1 MPYCNGCGLY
11 YNYVDQRKLCR
22 ECSIQLTQHDL
33 DEKRIFS
40 QRKMMRQHSDF
51 KLLYYPVKFQTIPR
65 RTFQNI
71 PSEPSSEPSFNSPL
85 ISSSQYSQRDNSPLD
100 QFAPPDRPQSPFTMM
115 YNNRVNISRSKIA
128 LVSAV
133 IGILITFIQFLSF
146 FGLFLEIFALVS
158 AIKSIR
164 TETRN
169 WMNILTIIISL
180 GYLILLVIGVV
191 MILSDPNLLAAME
204 AAINESTALGYD
216 FR

>member
-1 MPYCNGCGLY
+1 
-11 YNYVDQRKLCR
+11 
-22 ECSIQLTQHDL
+22 
-33 DEKRIFS
+33 
-40 QRKMMRQHSDF
+40 
-51 KLLYYPVKFQTIPR
+51 
-65 RTFQNI
+65 
-71 PSEPSSEPSFNSPL
+71 
-85 ISSSQYSQRDNSPLD
+85 
-100 QFAPPDRPQSPFTMM
+100 
-115 YNNRVNISRSKIA
+115 
-128 LVSAV
+128 
-133 IGILITFIQFLSF
+133 
-146 FGLFLEIFALVS
+146 LEIFALVS